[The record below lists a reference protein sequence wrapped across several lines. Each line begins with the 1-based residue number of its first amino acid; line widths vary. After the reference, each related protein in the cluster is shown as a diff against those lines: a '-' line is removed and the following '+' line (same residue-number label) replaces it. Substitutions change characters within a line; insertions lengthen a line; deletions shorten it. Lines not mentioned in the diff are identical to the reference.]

1 MLKLAVA
8 ALHPYLLPTVLLKN
22 PDQFLDLHWF
32 SISRMASIIRVG
44 EQSGSASEL
53 DHRANLG
60 DGVAQRNLARRFVAP
75 ALVFGHA
82 FRQALVAEHDAVRNA
97 DEVKVGEHHTRAF
110 VAIVEQY
117 LKAGGGEVNVE
128 LVHSL
133 AHGGGFVITDGHQ
146 RDVEWGDCIRPD
158 DAVGVVILFDRSR
171 NHARHADT
179 VATHGHDHA
188 LAGLV
193 ETGGVHGLAVLGA
206 ELEDMADLDAA
217 ADRERAGAVA
227 LRLQGW
233 R

>member
-75 ALVFGHA
+75 ALVLDHA
-82 FRQALVAEHDAVRNA
+82 LGEALVAEYDAMRNA
-97 DEVKVGEHHTRAF
+97 DEVHVGEHYTRAF

-117 LKAGGGEVNVE
+117 LKAGSGEVGVE
-128 LVHSL
+128 TVNRL
-133 AHGGGFVITDGHQ
+133 AHASRLVIADGHE
-146 RDVEWGDCIRPD
+146 RDVERGDCIRPD
-158 DAVGVVILFDRSR
+158 YSIVIVVLFNGGGD
-171 NHARHADT
+171 HARHADA

-206 ELEDMADLDAA
+206 ELEHVTDLDPAA
-217 ADRERAGAVA
+217 ANFPSA
-227 LRLQGW
+227 
-233 R
+233 